1 MATGS
6 ELPAGALGTLP
17 PHFHREHL
25 QLSRAEVTTWQALAA
40 LGDGELRDLGRQGG
54 ASERHLIRLRGQ
66 ARLVVELGLN
76 PAEAALLLHG
86 GIADRVGLASADPH
100 QLHRALGRLQR
111 NLTGRAVPPL
121 DLATVH
127 RWIQRAR
134 RGPSRSSN

>member
-66 ARLVVELGLN
+66 ARL
-76 PAEAALLLHG
+76 
-86 GIADRVGLASADPH
+86 
-100 QLHRALGRLQR
+100 QR
-111 NLTGRAVPPL
+111 SLTGRAVPPL